1 MAARQSKY
9 SWLMTGP
16 GKSHGRASHI
26 RPFVL
31 GVPLSTL
38 PAPLEHGALG
48 VWDEVAVGA
57 VLIGCAIAYAIW
69 FYLSGRKDGPQ
80 DKE

>member
-1 MAARQSKY
+1 MAARRSQY

-16 GKSHGRASHI
+16 KKSQGRAGHM
-26 RPFVL
+26 RPFAL
-31 GVPLSTL
+31 GVQLSTL

-48 VWDEVAVGA
+48 VWDEVAVGGLL
-57 VLIGCAIAYAIW
+57 VGFAIAYAVW
-69 FYLSGRKDGPQ
+69 FYLSGRKEGPQ

>member
-1 MAARQSKY
+1 MAARRSQF
-9 SWLMTGP
+9 SWLMAGL
-16 GKSHGRASHI
+16 GKSHGRVGHL
-26 RPFVL
+26 RPLAL
-31 GVPLSTL
+31 GVPLATL
-38 PAPLEHGALG
+38 SAPLEHGALG

-69 FYLSGRKDGPQ
+69 FYLSGRKEGPQ

>member
-1 MAARQSKY
+1 MAARRSQY
-9 SWLMTGP
+9 SWLMAGP
-16 GKSHGRASHI
+16 GKSHGRAGHV
-26 RPFVL
+26 RPLAF
-31 GVPLSTL
+31 GIPLSTL